1 MLFRSN
7 KLIKTFYWKYPIYKF
22 ISFKDVRN
30 LNREAYAETL
40 KNGAIT
46 VWIDDDTP
54 FGYSPLEAMRC
65 GNIVIGKIPEIVPE
79 WMQDDEGIINNGFW
93 SYDRQSLPDILA
105 KVIASW
111 MQDEIPQELIK
122 SVDETNKK
130 YTQET
135 WNVNVLNTINTYIE
149 ERINEFKVIKSQTIN
164 NNNSE
169 TEA

>member
-1 MLFRSN
+1 
-7 KLIKTFYWKYPIYKF
+7 
-22 ISFKDVRN
+22 
-30 LNREAYAETL
+30 
-40 KNGAIT
+40 
-46 VWIDDDTP
+46 
-54 FGYSPLEAMRC
+54 MRC